1 MFAPRRRVGAGS
13 NRNNLGL
20 VLLAIQLVQFGVDR
34 VPVVTLTTIL
44 LNVGKLLS
52 SLWCLVFIAL
62 LSGTNTIY

>member
-44 LNVGKLLS
+44 LNVGKLS

-62 LSGTNTIY
+62 LSGTNIIY